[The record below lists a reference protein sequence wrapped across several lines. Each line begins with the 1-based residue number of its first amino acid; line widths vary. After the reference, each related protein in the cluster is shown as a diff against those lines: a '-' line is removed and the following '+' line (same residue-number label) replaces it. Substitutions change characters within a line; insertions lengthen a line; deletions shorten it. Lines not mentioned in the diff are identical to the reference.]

1 MEKTTENSGKNRRL
15 RNDKGRSEIRFARSS
30 IVSRMS
36 NCPIDRIKI
45 VSRRIVADLY
55 IIRRRKKKG
64 KRVRKLHVDEGCG
77 SINV

>member
-55 IIRRRKKKG
+55 ISYTEAKEEGKEGKKTPRR
-64 KRVRKLHVDEGCG
+64 
-77 SINV
+77 

>member
-55 IIRRRKKKG
+55 ISYTEAKEEGKEDKKTSPPRR
-64 KRVRKLHVDEGCG
+64 
-77 SINV
+77 